1 MFGEIKMFNKQIGA
15 KLKVVVVRFDV
26 ARGRAVWQSENFCV
40 AEPAWPDLINH
51 DVAFR
56 PLIKIIIEPSCRLLS
71 SWRD

>member
-40 AEPAWPDLINH
+40 AEPA
-51 DVAFR
+51 
-56 PLIKIIIEPSCRLLS
+56 
-71 SWRD
+71 